1 MNITCNFLY
10 CNYQVHRDFM
20 ITLYTTNKRK
30 TKIIEGTNLE
40 VKYLTKCQFPETGNC
55 EPTFRPFTATLR
67 SLLEITSST
76 VAVR

>member
-1 MNITCNFLY
+1 
-10 CNYQVHRDFM
+10 M